1 MVSAA
6 MLLRTR
12 GSTVVKHAL
21 MTQEGSAVVKHALM
35 AQEGLQLRVLLWH
48 KRACSC

>member
-21 MTQEGSAVVKHALM
+21 MAKEGSAVVKSALM
-35 AQEGLQLRVLLWH
+35 AQESL
-48 KRACSC
+48 